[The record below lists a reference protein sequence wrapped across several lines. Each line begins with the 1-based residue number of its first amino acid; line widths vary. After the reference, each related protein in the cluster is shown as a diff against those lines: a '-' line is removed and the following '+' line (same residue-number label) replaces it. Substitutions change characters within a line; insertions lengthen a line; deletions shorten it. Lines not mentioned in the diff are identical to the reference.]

1 MQPSEV
7 IRGRLKLNATL
18 DPPKQMRYPQ
28 ARPIQLLEFWFNVL
42 PLMLVM
48 ILSHANMHNECW
60 FLFAIDAT
68 APKDAAQWQLWQL
81 SGIIAFMNARK
92 FRKNQIILILLSG
105 LDVFVYK
112 SVFDLNVTIVQSRD
126 MNFMGRITFDKS
138 NYFIVYFAH
147 TKNYSFYLLCFT
159 FCFF

>member
-48 ILSHANMHNECW
+48 ILSHPNMHNECW
-60 FLFAIDAT
+60 FLFAT

-81 SGIIAFMNARK
+81 SGMTAFMNARK
-92 FRKNQIILILLSG
+92 FRENQIILILLSG

-112 SVFDLNVTIVQSRD
+112 SVFDLNVTIIQPRD
-126 MNFMGRITFDKS
+126 MNFMGRTTFTWS
-138 NYFIVYFAH
+138 NFSIVCFARF
-147 TKNYSFYLLCFT
+147 KNFPFN
-159 FCFF
+159 FFVFQRETEKKT